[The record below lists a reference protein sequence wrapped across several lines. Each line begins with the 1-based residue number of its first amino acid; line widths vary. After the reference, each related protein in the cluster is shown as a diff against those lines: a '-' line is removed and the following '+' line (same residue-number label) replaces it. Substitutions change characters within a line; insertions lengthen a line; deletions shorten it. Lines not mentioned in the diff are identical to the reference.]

1 MACQLLEIEVR
12 LKKEYEEFIETREG
26 KIWKESW
33 KMRYGNEF
41 GDFTDYLYDFYP
53 EMLQ

>member
-1 MACQLLEIEVR
+1 MACQLLEIEVE

-26 KIWKESW
+26 KIWKEAW
-33 KMRYGNEF
+33 QMKFGNEF
-41 GDFTDYLYDFYP
+41 GDFCDYLYDFYP